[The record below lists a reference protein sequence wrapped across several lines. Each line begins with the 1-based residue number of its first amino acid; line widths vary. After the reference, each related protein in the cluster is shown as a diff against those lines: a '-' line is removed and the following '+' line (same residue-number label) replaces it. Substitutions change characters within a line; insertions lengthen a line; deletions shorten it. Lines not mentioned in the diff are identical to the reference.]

1 MSYATR
7 IAGIS
12 FHLSDL
18 DQSFPDLVREIEEL
32 QHALLNHE
40 EGPPVDARFHE
51 VGKLA
56 IRIFR
61 REEEAMDLCRDRSA
75 ALHKTAHQ
83 KFLRTL
89 FQYRAR
95 FEAEGPSLPLAQEAK
110 TNLLDWIVDHHRL
123 LNAGLGRVVHD
134 MVERSVRHHES
145 TGIAISSH
153 TA

>member
-95 FEAEGPSLPLAQEAK
+95 FEAEGPRGPRHGGAIGETPRIDRDRDQLA
-110 TNLLDWIVDHHRL
+110 HRL
-123 LNAGLGRVVHD
+123 IRRPPHRGRGVAQ
-134 MVERSVRHHES
+134 RSR
-145 TGIAISSH
+145 
-153 TA
+153 TAWSCAEWTE